1 MQAEGK
7 KILFRTNNIELFRT
21 ERMLCRMKIHRL
33 FDSVP
38 EPLKVVTTVNL
49 QLIHAVGT
57 GRV

>member
-1 MQAEGK
+1 
-7 KILFRTNNIELFRT
+7 
-21 ERMLCRMKIHRL
+21 MLCRMKIHRL